1 MKVESWQ
8 GINGKLI
15 HNGQKA
21 IVVKDEQELADQD
34 KLQDRLKQEG
44 KPIDEVWKA
53 LIKNTVKRQI
63 ICLEIRMHNF

>member
-44 KPIDEVWKA
+44 KPID
-53 LIKNTVKRQI
+53 
-63 ICLEIRMHNF
+63 